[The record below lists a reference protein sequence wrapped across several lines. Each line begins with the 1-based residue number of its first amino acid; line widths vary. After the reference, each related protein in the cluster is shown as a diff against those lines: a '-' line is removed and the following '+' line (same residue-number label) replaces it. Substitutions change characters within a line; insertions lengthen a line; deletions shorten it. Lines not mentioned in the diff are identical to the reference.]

1 MRDTENR
8 KEKRYILLILLLA
21 IIAVLVIPNVIVYTM
36 QGITKDTAKKLESDT
51 EFYAIENVNSVSIT
65 GGDGSIEV
73 HGTHLSGI
81 AFVPGKVLYCIE
93 HGVAFW
99 PKNPGPTL
107 TIAEAQKYGSID
119 STAKISWPKV
129 HGAHRDREHEGENTY
144 PYLRCVGNHQNLV
157 AAGGY
162 LPEAGYILTYPDMGD
177 VTMYKQMAIWATTL
191 NIGRHEVG
199 NSLYN
204 EAIHYR
210 EFHDQTTDNGQHY
223 TDPDIKVT
231 DETEKDKVTIKAS
244 YQEQT
249 LTVGPFSID
258 YINGAYDDV
267 AVGGISDMYMIGYN
281 SENEIVKERIDIKKY
296 IDPDGTGYEPE
307 YFEPNEADQSFV
319 DYSKQ
324 VYPKGKSAG
333 EDTFQLKIDN
343 PNADLSA
350 DSDPSEYVTKLKL
363 HIEFKWMGVTEATI
377 CKMQG
382 YYYTVNWECDDPFHC
397 HHSHNSG
404 CYDCDED
411 GCWLACPHSHSKMKC
426 YDCNARSWLTSTPIQ
441 DHLNLLK
448 GERKLFKTE
457 IEIDAGDDNAF
468 PITMDLGGKVW
479 EDVPEGKESLTDGIF
494 KEGIDRV
501 LPNVKVTIYDED
513 GTMVNLEPT
522 SEDTSDEQIMT
533 RINPTYTDEKGD
545 YLFKGLDPL
554 RKYYVTFE
562 YNGQVYLPTDY
573 NRDVDAYNRVD
584 WFWTSKGTEKS
595 TDRDTYD
602 KNFSEIG
609 SSPANY
615 KVPSNSMK
623 IAPLTNGYNEAF
635 SQYDLMGFKMTEDG
649 DYVQETR
656 LIDGFYTIIDGEIK
670 ETEEFQEG
678 EISQEIKEF
687 ISRNRRSPEESDML
701 RIYRNIAGGDEEML
715 RKLQFIEDTKIESYT
730 KAMDIISGGGTSRP
744 NPDGSGSG
752 GSTIVVN
759 KTKLLDEVE
768 RAMRQLKI
776 VYYDFDVEMPEG
788 IYTLTID
795 QEFENIRKDDPIPNA
810 DLSNIDE
817 VLEKFFTILGNMIQQ
832 DLRTDYIN
840 NYRPE
845 SSRYKLVNYLRD
857 SVINNYR
864 IAFTRAGMDETKLT
878 NFNFKIV
885 YKDTEKVVHA
895 NDFTFDNAVTTTK
908 RSKSNN
914 SNRVRANSRTAGY
927 DLYPVYDDFII
938 NKTIDMTYD
947 TAEEARSLEYDLTEE
962 TIEGSVYKPIY
973 PGQFYVNQG
982 LWRRQEVDLALRKDI
997 LYAATRINGKTEV
1010 YEYNKRNELTAEQ
1023 KDELRRLRQVYEQNG
1038 RKPSDYQAYLA
1049 AKAQFEQANK
1059 PNDGKE
1065 DYWQIQLRMRDYNNY
1080 YSGNYTKELYT
1091 ADYNYRSASTNK
1103 AGEDKELQLYVTYKI
1118 TVRNVSESILGE
1130 ITEIVD
1136 YFDKDYTYRDDLSWV
1151 MYKRNSNSNNLEE
1164 INFTESDYY
1173 ETIDQLKLNDKIS
1186 SNNKGTQSSTS
1197 GQYEARSSEC
1207 RSDMT
1212 SDYNDIYIKG
1222 LAGKKL
1228 ASGEEAFIY
1237 LTFEVNK
1244 QNGKVITDE
1253 DNTLK
1258 QNYVEIN
1265 GYKTYYKDG
1274 TQLPNGVT
1282 KGSNDVAGLIDINS
1296 TPGNLCK
1303 EDLEGNKYEKNFEN
1317 DTDRAKSIKVIVEE
1331 DFIRSINGN
1340 VWEDQRTQT
1349 VSQAI
1354 IGDGMRQGSEIGV
1367 TGATVELVERLADG
1381 SEYVWQTTKTQNG
1394 KYEFKTD
1401 KDNKIYI
1408 IPGNYFIR
1416 FHYGDT
1422 TATANTTANGGSNTT
1437 SYNGQDFKST
1447 VYQKDMKNGKELDEY
1462 KDTKIEGYDGK
1473 YQGTEVGYYDIKQ
1486 LDTLRGSGNNFSD
1499 AKDIWSEREKV
1510 INYSNN
1516 QVTNGKAEIL
1526 ASPYTTGNTAELINN
1541 TKMTAVT
1548 GLIVLEGEYNRTGTD
1563 GDAGT
1568 SNGENNYRYGND
1580 YNGNYTLNDVDLG
1593 ITERPKAALELGK
1606 KITNVQIK
1614 LANGNILFDANKGM
1628 TDLQWRSGSPYKLNE
1643 GIKNH
1648 KYPEYY
1654 GASQDRYAYRTS
1666 VKALVDSKYD
1676 SQGNNGL
1683 IVATMDEELM
1693 QGANIKISYLLT
1705 VTNVGETDYEGQD
1718 FYYKGTGAGTVVT
1731 TKADIVA
1738 DYVANN
1744 LNFKTDNNNGTGWQI
1759 TDSNALELSNDA
1771 KAGATK
1777 YNNIIRTSNLNK
1789 ALTPGDNTTVGL
1801 VLTQLINPENSTDD
1815 KTYDNIAEITTISNT
1830 VGRRMAYSIQG
1841 NQDPTKTPAEV
1852 DSVKSERV
1860 TILPPFGS
1868 GNIVVYIAITAG
1880 VLAILTVG
1888 IIFIKKKVLNK

>member
-1 MRDTENR
+1 MTS
-8 KEKRYILLILLLA
+8 KWKKYSFILGMILA
-21 IIAVLVIPNVIVYTM
+21 IIIGTTLIVSTFVTTLISE
-36 QGITKDTAKKLESDT
+36 QAKKDKTSAYSLSFGDVESLGLIYGDT
-51 EFYAIENVNSVSIT
+51 RKVIEFSGEDIT
-65 GGDGSIEV
+65 EIEV
-73 HGTHLSGI
+73 HNYKIVDGQT
-81 AFVPGKVLYCIE
+81 VPGSPDQLYCKDYGTE
-93 HGVAFW
+93 FWTMENLKYSVSAFE
-99 PKNPGPTL
+99 G
-107 TIAEAQKYGSID
+107 EYGSIYHYGSGNSHTSYD
-119 STAKISWPKV
+119 HTKTFSTKTHVPKL
-129 HGAHRDREHEGENTY
+129 HNGDITY
-144 PYLRCVGNHQNLV
+144 PWLV
-157 AAGGY
+157 KQGDID
-162 LPEAGYILTYPDMGD
+162 LLTKEHIQKAYVLTSPDIGRWN
-177 VTMYKQMAIWATTL
+177 VNKQRALWAVQGQIGATTL
-191 NIGRHEVG
+191 SKEAEQYEKYYDATQVQHGSVERPDLNIKGSV
-199 NSLYN
+199 
-204 EAIHYR
+204 
-210 EFHDQTTDNGQHY
+210 D
-223 TDPDIKVT
+223 DIKVVAHF
-231 DETEKDKVTIKAS
+231 DENSNESTI
-244 YQEQT
+244 T
-249 LTVGPFSID
+249 IGPIDLT
-258 YINGAYDDV
+258 YINKNNGNV
-267 AVGGISDMYMIGYN
+267 AFGGISSMYFRGYN
-281 SENEIVKERIDIKKY
+281 LQGEKIKNNIKIEKY
-296 IDPDGTGYEPE
+296 IDKTGTYNLSSDTYFTPE
-307 YFEPNEADQSFV
+307 DDSFV
-319 DYSKQ
+319 DHGKQ
-324 VYPKGKSAG
+324 VYPQGKD
-333 EDTFQLKIDN
+333 EFYVVIKN
-343 PNADLSA
+343 PNVGKTSA
-350 DSDPSEYVTKLKL
+350 DDDFISELDLCIGFQWMTINEALASDMNTY
-363 HIEFKWMGVTEATI
+363 
-377 CKMQG
+377 Q
-382 YYYTVNWECDDPFHC
+382 YTVNWYN
-397 HHSHNSG
+397 HSDSDYYRTCKHKHYSHKVFVRRT
-404 CYDCDED
+404 CYNWTKLIENQ
-411 GCWLACPHSHSKMKC
+411 LQSV
-426 YDCNARSWLTSTPIQ
+426 
-441 DHLNLLK
+441 LNYY
-448 GERKLFKTE
+448 GGIRELFGTTVV
-457 IEIDAGDDNAF
+457 IEGFD
-468 PITMDLGGKVW
+468 ITMDLGGTVW
-479 EDVPEGKESLTDGIF
+479 EDGVSTKESIADGVNNSPEQEGKKVDKPI
-494 KEGIDRV
+494 EGI
-501 LPNVKVTIYDED
+501 K
-513 GTMVNLEPT
+513 VNLWAVESKSAGKT
-522 SEDTSDEQIMT
+522 GKFV
-533 RINPTYTDEKGD
+533 TYTYTNENGN
-545 YLFKGLDPL
+545 YMFEHLNSLL
-554 RKYYVTFE
+554 KYYVTFE
-562 YNGQVYLPTDY
+562 YNGQQYLPTEYLKGQYSSVQDMVKAGQY
-573 NRDVDAYNRVD
+573 NGSQD
-584 WFWTSKGTEKS
+584 WHITSKGIENAN
-595 TDRDTYD
+595 DRNAYD
-602 KNFSEIG
+602 QKFAEIG
-609 SSPANY
+609 SAPANY
-615 KVPSNSMK
+615 ASSDSLKSGYL
-623 IAPLTNGYNEAF
+623 ANGYNVAF
-635 SQYDLMGFKMTEDG
+635 SQYALMGFKMTENG
-649 DYVQETR
+649 DYVEENR
-656 LIDGFYTIIDGEIK
+656 LIDSFYKIEGGNIV
-670 ETEEFQEG
+670 ETDEQQIGLITKKIQEYIEAYSKAEKVKMNQELDREFSQKIADWNNKVNTGMSTHPDMPNPEG
-678 EISQEIKEF
+678 QRAS
-687 ISRNRRSPEESDML
+687 
-701 RIYRNIAGGDEEML
+701 GL
-715 RKLQFIEDTKIESYT
+715 RKLQKQKEERQKYIEKLVIMPDYDTMIKEVYADIAGSDKELWQKLQFTEDSKITSYT
-730 KAMDIISGGGTSRP
+730 QNLSE
-744 NPDGSGSG
+744 
-752 GSTIVVN
+752 
-759 KTKLLDEVE
+759 EV
-768 RAMRQLKI
+768 
-776 VYYDFDVEMPEG
+776 
-788 IYTLTID
+788 
-795 QEFENIRKDDPIPNA
+795 
-810 DLSNIDE
+810 
-817 VLEKFFTILGNMIQQ
+817 
-832 DLRTDYIN
+832 
-840 NYRPE
+840 
-845 SSRYKLVNYLRD
+845 
-857 SVINNYR
+857 
-864 IAFTRAGMDETKLT
+864 
-878 NFNFKIV
+878 
-885 YKDTEKVVHA
+885 
-895 NDFTFDNAVTTTK
+895 
-908 RSKSNN
+908 
-914 SNRVRANSRTAGY
+914 
-927 DLYPVYDDFII
+927 DLYPVYDDIYI
-938 NKTIDMTYD
+938 NRNMEPSSDGKGQENTPKEYD
-947 TAEEARSLEYDLTEE
+947 TIEDKINDTYNQEEP
-962 TIEGSVYKPIY
+962 TIGGRTYKPIY
-973 PGQFYVNQG
+973 EGQFFVNLG

-1010 YEYNKRNELTAEQ
+1010 YEYNKRNELTTEQ
-1023 KDELRRLRQVYEQNG
+1023 KAELRRLRQVYEQNG
-1038 RKPSDYQAYLA
+1038 RQPSDYQAYLA
-1049 AKAQFEQANK
+1049 AKAQFEQANR

-1136 YFDKDYTYRDDLSWV
+1136 YYDKDYTYRDDLSWV
-1151 MYKRNSNSNNLEE
+1151 MYKRNSNSNDLEE

-1173 ETIDQLKLNDKIS
+1173 DTIDQLKLNDKIS

-1244 QNGKVITDE
+1244 QNGKIITDE

-1282 KGSNDVAGLIDINS
+1282 KGSNDPAGLIDINS

-1303 EDLEGNKYEKNFEN
+1303 KDLEGNKYEKNFEN
-1317 DTDRAKSIKVIVEE
+1317 DTDRAKSIKVIVQEE
-1331 DFIRSINGN
+1331 FIRSINGN

-1499 AKDIWSEREKV
+1499 AKDIWREREKV

-1568 SNGENNYRYGND
+1568 SNGENDYKYGND
-1580 YNGNYTLNDVDLG
+1580 YNGKYTLNDVDLG

-1628 TDLQWRSGSPYKLNE
+1628 TDLQWRSGSAYKLNE

-1666 VKALVDSKYD
+1666 VKALVDGKYD

-1868 GNIVVYIAITAG
+1868 GNIIVYIAITAG